1 MKKIFLIPFLLIMS
15 LNAANIEFKEAPKNP
30 DRILP
35 QDNDEIL
42 SFAPILKNGI
52 DAVVNI
58 STRTNVKMGNRPNI
72 FNDPFFEQFFRRN
85 YQGRVPQDRTQRALG
100 SGVIITEDGYIVT
113 NHHVI
118 DGADEISVTL
128 SGSDEE
134 HKAKLIGSDKDSDI
148 ALIKIDA
155 KDLHPI
161 AFANAKDI
169 KIGDVVFAIGNPFGV
184 GESVTQGIV
193 SALGKDAV
201 GINRYE
207 NFIQTDASINP
218 GNSGGALIDSRGALI
233 GINTAI
239 LSRSG
244 GNHGIGFAIPADMV
258 KNVIT
263 QLAKNGKV
271 SRGYMGINISHLTNK
286 LRDIYKNKKGVIVTN
301 VQEGSAAD
309 KAGIKR
315 GDLIID
321 IDKKSIQSPQELSRI
336 IGEKNPN
343 ETIQIKLE
351 RDRDIQFVTLK
362 LDDQKD
368 ALSFGNT
375 SKIIEGA
382 QLADIT
388 PQIAQDF
395 RLTENSKGV
404 AIIAINPNSQA
415 EKEGFQVGD
424 VIIQVENS
432 PIGSIEHLHR
442 YFENSSKG
450 AKRVYIN
457 RRGMIILL
465 VLR

>member
-1 MKKIFLIPFLLIMS
+1 MKKILLIPLILCIG
-15 LNAANIEFKEAPKNP
+15 LNATNIEFKEAPKNP

-35 QDNDEIL
+35 QDDDEIL

-58 STRTNVKMGNRPNI
+58 STKTNIKMGNRPNI
-72 FNDPFFEQFFRRN
+72 FNDPFFEQFFGRD

-113 NHHVI
+113 NYHVV

-148 ALIKIDA
+148 ALIKINA

-184 GESVTQGIV
+184 GESVTQGII

-244 GNHGIGFAIPADMV
+244 GNHGIGFAIPVDMV

-263 QLAKNGKV
+263 QLAKDGKV
-271 SRGYMGINISHLTNK
+271 SRGYMGVNISVLTK
-286 LRDIYKNKKGVIVTN
+286 DLKDLYENKKGAVVTN
-301 VQEGSAAD
+301 VQQDSAAD

-315 GDLIID
+315 GDLILKVDGEEID
-321 IDKKSIQSPQELSRI
+321 SPQELSRI
-336 IGEKNPN
+336 IGNKNPN
-343 ETIQIKLE
+343 ETIKIKLE
-351 RDRDIQFVTLK
+351 RDRDIHFASLK
-362 LDDQKD
+362 LGDQQNAVITGK
-368 ALSFGNT
+368 S
-375 SKIIEGA
+375 SKLLEGA
-382 QLADIT
+382 ELANIT
-388 PQIAQDF
+388 PQTAKRLRLPITNGIAI
-395 RLTENSKGV
+395 TAIKSNSK
-404 AIIAINPNSQA
+404 AQ
-415 EKEGFQVGD
+415 KEGFQVGD

-432 PIGSIEHLHR
+432 PIGSIEDLSR
-442 YFENSSKG
+442 YLNNSSKG

-457 RRGMIILL
+457 RYGTIGLL
-465 VLR
+465 VVR

>member
-1 MKKIFLIPFLLIMS
+1 MKKILLIPFIIFVGLS
-15 LNAANIEFKEAPKNP
+15 AADIEFKEAPKNP

-35 QDNDEIL
+35 QDDDEIL

-58 STRTNVKMGNRPNI
+58 STKTNVKMGNRPNI
-72 FNDPFFEQFFRRN
+72 FNDPFFEQFFGRD
-85 YQGRVPQDRTQRALG
+85 YQGRVPQDRTQRTLG
-100 SGVIITEDGYIVT
+100 SGVIVTEDGYIVT
-113 NHHVI
+113 NYHVV

-128 SGSDEE
+128 SGSDTE

-148 ALIKIDA
+148 ALIKIEA
-155 KDLHPI
+155 KELHPI
-161 AFANAKDI
+161 AFADTKDI

-184 GESVTQGIV
+184 GESVTQGII

-258 KNVIT
+258 KNIIA
-263 QLAKNGKV
+263 QLAKDGKV
-271 SRGYMGINISHLTNK
+271 SRGYMGVNISELTK
-286 LRDIYKNKKGVIVTN
+286 DLRDLYKSKRGAVITN
-301 VQEGSAAD
+301 IQQGSAAD

-315 GDLIID
+315 GDLILNVDGEEID
-321 IDKKSIQSPQELSRI
+321 SPQELSRI
-336 IGEKNPN
+336 IGDKNPN
-343 ETIQIKLE
+343 ETIKIKLE
-351 RDRDIQFVTLK
+351 RDKDIHFISLK
-362 LDDQKD
+362 LGDQQNAVITGK
-368 ALSFGNT
+368 S
-375 SKIIEGA
+375 SKLLEGA
-382 QLADIT
+382 ELTDIT
-388 PQIAQDF
+388 PQIAKDL
-395 RLTENSKGV
+395 RLPINSDGI
-404 AIIAINPNSQA
+404 AIIAIESNSKAQ
-415 EKEGFQVGD
+415 KEGFQVGD

-432 PIGSIEHLHR
+432 PIGSIEDFRR
-442 YFENSSKG
+442 YLKDSSKG

-457 RRGMIILL
+457 RYGMIILL
-465 VLR
+465 VIR

>member
-1 MKKIFLIPFLLIMS
+1 MKKILLIPLLLIMS

-35 QDNDEIL
+35 QDDDEIL

-58 STRTNVKMGNRPNI
+58 STKTNIKMGNRPNV
-72 FNDPFFEQFFRRN
+72 FNDPFFEQFFGRD

-113 NHHVI
+113 NYHVV

-148 ALIKIDA
+148 ALIKIEA

-244 GNHGIGFAIPADMV
+244 GNHGIGFAIPVDMV

-263 QLAKNGKV
+263 QLAKDGKV
-271 SRGYMGINISHLTNK
+271 SRGYMGVNISVLTED
-286 LRDIYKNKKGVIVTN
+286 LRDLYESKKGAVVTN
-301 VQEGSAAD
+301 VQQGSAAE

-315 GDLIID
+315 GDLILKVDGEEID
-321 IDKKSIQSPQELSRI
+321 SPQELSRI
-336 IGEKNPN
+336 IGNKNPN
-343 ETIQIKLE
+343 ETIKIKLE
-351 RDRDIQFVTLK
+351 RDKDIHFASLK
-362 LDDQKD
+362 LGDQQNAVIAGK
-368 ALSFGNT
+368 S
-375 SKIIEGA
+375 SKLLEGA
-382 QLADIT
+382 ELSDIT
-388 PQIAQDF
+388 PQIVK
-395 RLTENSKGV
+395 RLRLPANSNGIAITAIKSNSK
-404 AIIAINPNSQA
+404 AQ
-415 EKEGFQVGD
+415 KEGFQVGD

-432 PIGSIEHLHR
+432 PIGSIEDLSR
-442 YFENSSKG
+442 YLKNSSKG

-457 RRGMIILL
+457 RYGAIGLL
-465 VLR
+465 VVR